1 MIVVSNNFKTAIDG
15 DERLFKCKVQVF
27 FDGDAQPPVE
37 FTEKSVT
44 KIQTLEE
51 VQSEGDNPLGLV
63 SSGELTVSF
72 DNSTREFT
80 PTNSGSP
87 YYGKLRPNTLV
98 KAQLGIEV
106 TPGVFEYVP
115 LGEFRT
121 GDWTAPSDNV
131 EATVTC
137 QDRLSDIGEKN
148 IPMMPV
154 QRNTTIYGM
163 FESLFQALGMAPDE
177 YSIDTS
183 LQQKIKLGW
192 LPKGKV
198 QTGLQTLA
206 TAGNCSVTADRYGRI
221 RVRSNFAPGDP
232 VAILD
237 EGSQLINVDNPLQ
250 YQDTYSAVR
259 VNYSIPVVQEPSSVL
274 KVDNLTIPHGGTTLR
289 DLEFSDPVYSVDQV
303 KLLGAQSSLVAGL
316 EYGTWGIN
324 IKIANPGHDET
335 VAIEV
340 VGRVIKTTTSS
351 CTVRD
356 KQAVAQVGDKEL
368 TIDNYLIQDQVTAR
382 RYAASLL
389 NLLKNPL
396 SKYTATIRGNPALE
410 AGDVVEL
417 VSEATKLGTATV
429 MLSRIS
435 MTYDGGLE
443 ADIDC
448 TLRLVPM
455 EWVFVSPGLA
465 ALVPKK
471 Y

>member
-1 MIVVSNNFKTAIDG
+1 MIQVSDNFKTAIDG
-15 DERLFKCKVQVF
+15 NDRLFRCEVQVF
-27 FDGDAQPPVE
+27 FDGDDQPPAV
-37 FTEKSVT
+37 FTQDEVT

-51 VQSEGDNPLGLV
+51 VKAEGSSPLGLV
-63 SSGELTVSF
+63 SSGELTVGF
-72 DNSTREFT
+72 DNSSRAFT
-80 PTNSGSP
+80 PTNPASS

-98 KAQLGIEV
+98 KARLGIEV
-106 TPGVFEYVP
+106 TSGVFEYVP
-115 LGEFRT
+115 LGEYRT
-121 GDWTAPSDNV
+121 GDWTAPSDDV

-137 QDRLSDIGEKN
+137 QDRLSDIGEKDV
-148 IPMMPV
+148 PLMQV
-154 QRNTTIYGM
+154 RENTTIYEM
-163 FESLFQALGMAPDE
+163 FESIFQALGMAPDE

-198 QTGLQTLA
+198 QTALQTLA

-221 RVRSNFAPGDP
+221 RVRSNYAAGEP
-232 VAILD
+232 VRTLGED
-237 EGSQLINVDNPLQ
+237 NQLVRINNPLR
-250 YQDTYSAVR
+250 YQDIYSAVR

-289 DLEFSDPVYSVDQV
+289 DMEFSDPVYSVDQV
-303 KLLGAQSSLVAGL
+303 RLLGAQNSRVTGL

-324 IKIANPGHDET
+324 IEIANPGHDET

-340 VGRVIKTTTSS
+340 VGRIIKTTTSS

-356 KQAVAQVGDKEL
+356 KQAVAKEL

-417 VSEATKLGTATV
+417 VSEATKLGTASV

>member
-27 FDGDAQPPVE
+27 FDGDTQPPVE
-37 FTEKSVT
+37 FTEKNIT
-44 KIQTLEE
+44 RIQTLEE
-51 VQSEGDNPLGLV
+51 VKAEGSNPLGLV
-63 SSGELTVSF
+63 STGELTVSF
-72 DNSTREFT
+72 DNSTRVFT
-80 PTNSGSP
+80 PTNSESP

-98 KAQLGIEV
+98 KAQLGVEV
-106 TPGVFEYVP
+106 APDTFEYVP

-137 QDRLSDIGEKN
+137 QDRLSEIREKN
-148 IPMMPV
+148 VPMMPV
-154 QRNTTIYGM
+154 RENATIYEI
-163 FESLFQALGMAPDE
+163 FEALFQALGMAPDE

-198 QTGLQTLA
+198 QTALQTLA

-221 RVRSNFAPGDP
+221 RVRSNYAAGEP
-232 VAILD
+232 VRTLGED
-237 EGSQLINVDNPLQ
+237 NQLVRINNPLR
-250 YQDTYSAVR
+250 YQDIYSAVR

-289 DLEFSDPVYSVDQV
+289 DMEFSDPVYSVDQV
-303 KLLGAQSSLVAGL
+303 RLLGAQNSRVTGL
-316 EYGTWGIN
+316 EFGTTGIN
-324 IKIANPGHDET
+324 IEIVNPGPDER
-335 VAIEV
+335 VIIEAI
-340 VGRVIKTTTSS
+340 GRIIKTTILSY
-351 CTVRD
+351 TVRD

-417 VSEATKLGTATV
+417 VSEATKLGTASV

-448 TLRLVPM
+448 TAQMVPVD
-455 EWVFVSPGLA
+455 WVFVSPGLS
-465 ALVPKK
+465 ALAPRRL
-471 Y
+471 

>member
-1 MIVVSNNFKTAIDG
+1 MIQVSDNFKTAIDG
-15 DERLFKCKVQVF
+15 NDRLFRCEVQVF
-27 FDGDAQPPVE
+27 FDGDDQPPAV
-37 FTEKSVT
+37 FTQDEVT

-51 VQSEGDNPLGLV
+51 VKAEGSSPLGLV
-63 SSGELTVSF
+63 SSGEITVGF
-72 DNSTREFT
+72 DNSSRAFT
-80 PTNSGSP
+80 PTNPASS

-98 KAQLGIEV
+98 KARLGIEV
-106 TPGVFEYVP
+106 TSGVFEYVP
-115 LGEFRT
+115 LGEYRT
-121 GDWTAPSDNV
+121 GDWTAPSDDV

-198 QTGLQTLA
+198 QTALQTLA

-221 RVRSNFAPGDP
+221 RVQSNFAPGDP

-303 KLLGAQSSLVAGL
+303 RLLGAQNSRVTGL
-316 EYGTWGIN
+316 EFGTTGIN
-324 IKIANPGHDET
+324 IEIVNPGPDER
-335 VAIEV
+335 VIIEAI
-340 VGRVIKTTTSS
+340 GRIIKTTILSY
-351 CTVRD
+351 TVRD

-389 NLLKNPL
+389 NLLKNLL

-417 VSEATKLGTATV
+417 VSEATKLGTASV

-448 TLRLVPM
+448 TAQMVPVD
-455 EWVFVSPGLA
+455 WVFVSPGLS
-465 ALVPKK
+465 ALAPRRL
-471 Y
+471 

>member
-1 MIVVSNNFKTAIDG
+1 MIRVSNNFKAAING
-15 DERLFKCKVQVF
+15 DERLFGCKVQVF
-27 FDGDAQPPVE
+27 FDGDTQPPVE
-37 FTEKSVT
+37 FTEKNIT
-44 KIQTLEE
+44 RIQTLEE
-51 VQSEGDNPLGLV
+51 VKAEGSNPLGLV
-63 SSGELTVSF
+63 STGELTVSF
-72 DNSTREFT
+72 DNSTRVFT
-80 PTNSGSP
+80 PTNSESP

-98 KAQLGIEV
+98 KAQLGVEV
-106 TPGVFEYVP
+106 APDTFEYVP
-115 LGEFRT
+115 LGEYRT
-121 GDWTAPSDNV
+121 GDWSAPTDDV
-131 EATVTC
+131 VATVTC
-137 QDRLSDIGEKN
+137 QDRLSEIREKDV
-148 IPMMPV
+148 PMMPV
-154 QRNTTIYGM
+154 RRNTTIYEM
-163 FESLFQALGMAPDE
+163 FEVLFQAMGMAPDE
-177 YSIDTS
+177 YDIDTN
-183 LQQKIKLGW
+183 LQQKIILGW

-198 QTGLQTLA
+198 QAALQTLA

-221 RVRSNFAPGDP
+221 KVRSNYATGDP
-232 VAILD
+232 VAALN
-237 EGSQLINVDNPLQ
+237 ESNQLVRINNPLQ
-250 YQDTYSAVR
+250 YRDIYSAVR
-259 VNYSIPVVQEPSSVL
+259 VNYSMPVIQEPSSVL
-274 KVDNLTIPHGGTTLR
+274 KVDSLAVPHGGMTLQ
-289 DLEFSDPVYSVDQV
+289 DLEFSDPVYSVEQV
-303 KLLGAQSSLVAGL
+303 RLLGAQNSAVTGL
-316 EYGTWGIN
+316 EYGAWGISLE
-324 IKIANPGHDET
+324 IANPGPDET

-417 VSEATKLGTATV
+417 VSEATKLGTASV